1 MGIIKN
7 MTAADSMEQL
17 AKAKAKAEEF
27 RKMFLESPKPAP
39 KVTMTYEEAK
49 ARVAELRKKNESKTL

>member
-17 AKAKAKAEEF
+17 AKAKAQAEAF
-27 RKMFLESPKPAP
+27 RNMFVNAPRPAP
-39 KVTMTYEEAK
+39 KTTMTYEEAK
-49 ARVAELRKKNESKTL
+49 ARVAELRKKNSID

>member
-17 AKAKAKAEEF
+17 AKMKAKAEEF
-27 RKMFLESPKPAP
+27 RRMFVNAPRPAP
-39 KVTMTYEEAK
+39 KTTMTYEEAK
-49 ARVAELRKKNESKTL
+49 AKVAALRNR

>member
-17 AKAKAKAEEF
+17 AKVKAKTEEF
-27 RKMFLESPKPAP
+27 RNMFVNAPRPAP
-39 KVTMTYEEAK
+39 KVTMSYEEAK
-49 ARVAELRKKNESKTL
+49 ARVAELRNKNSID